1 MRPRRNTFGG
11 GQGSRTPA
19 LPQAPTQ
26 PLKGLGKSRWLQLII
41 PGQGWLS
48 DMPKQSAGLLL
59 YRWREGRL
67 EVFLVHP
74 GGPFWRRKEAGAWS
88 IPKGELSPGED
99 PLAAA
104 RREFA
109 EETGFSV
116 QGEFVPLAPVTQA
129 GGKVVHAWA
138 VEGELDPEKIKS
150 NTFILEWPPGS
161 GREQEFPEVDR
172 VAWFGLEEARDK
184 INPAQRRLLEE
195 LAGKLGDKGR

>member
-1 MRPRRNTFGG
+1 
-11 GQGSRTPA
+11 
-19 LPQAPTQ
+19 
-26 PLKGLGKSRWLQLII
+26 
-41 PGQGWLS
+41 
-48 DMPKQSAGLLL
+48 MPKQSAGLLL

>member
-1 MRPRRNTFGG
+1 
-11 GQGSRTPA
+11 
-19 LPQAPTQ
+19 
-26 PLKGLGKSRWLQLII
+26 
-41 PGQGWLS
+41 
-48 DMPKQSAGLLL
+48 MPKQSAGLLL

-150 NTFILEWPPGS
+150 NTFTLEWPPGS

-172 VAWFGLEEARDK
+172 AAWFGLEEARDK